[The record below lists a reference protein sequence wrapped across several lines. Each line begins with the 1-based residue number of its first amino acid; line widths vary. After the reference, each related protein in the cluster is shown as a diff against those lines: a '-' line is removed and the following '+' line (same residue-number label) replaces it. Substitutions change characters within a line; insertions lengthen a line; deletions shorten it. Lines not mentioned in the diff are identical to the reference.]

1 MPRVLSV
8 TLLILWSLTGPSPLP
23 AADKTAGQLTVR
35 DALGMPGKPLRIE
48 ARLAKEGLLN
58 RMGLGGEQLELLLG
72 EEKIGQAMT
81 GGDGRAFFEQV
92 CRHRGSRTMTVRLAG
107 KARVDSPEAV
117 GTMACWEKRRPVLLV
132 DLAALVKP
140 RPSGFPG
147 PALSLPLEPSRP
159 EPESDAAEELKR
171 LTEYFFNVAYLNWPE
186 TEEASAGWPAWLRE
200 QHFPT
205 GPVIEVER
213 GPAGLEALL
222 DRLKSEGWENVKSGI
237 GRTKAFAETLVNR
250 RLEVVVVPAREET
263 WPRRARVAK
272 DWKEVRKK
280 LRS

>member
-1 MPRVLSV
+1 M
-8 TLLILWSLTGPSPLP
+8 SPAP
-23 AADKTAGQLTVR
+23 VVAAADKTAGQLALR
-35 DALGMPGKPLRIE
+35 DAIGMPGKPLRIE
-48 ARLAKEGLLN
+48 ARLAQEGLLS
-58 RMGLGGEQLELLLG
+58 RLGLGGEQLELLLG
-72 EEKIGQAMT
+72 EEKLGQAMT
-81 GGDGRAFFEQV
+81 GGDGRAFFELV
-92 CRHRGSRTMTVRLAG
+92 CRHRGSRPMTVRLAS
-107 KARVDSPEAV
+107 KARVDSPAAA
-117 GTMACWEKRRPVLLV
+117 GTLACWEKRRPILLV
-132 DLAALVKP
+132 DLAALAKP
-140 RPSGFPG
+140 RASGFPG
-147 PALSLPLEPSRP
+147 PLALPLDQRRP
-159 EPESDAAEELKR
+159 EPEADAAEEIKR

-186 TEEASAGWPAWLRE
+186 TEEASTDWPGWLRE
-200 QHFPT
+200 QHFPL

-250 RLEVVVVPAREET
+250 RLEVVVVPARDET